1 MGATSDQ
8 LGVSRRV
15 VITANS
21 TTIVADASTKP
32 EIQARIAQMKKDLA
46 ETDNSYLSKK
56 IAERIA
62 KLTGGVA
69 VIKVRFYNNP
79 FFVYNMLRQLGL
91 SSEHNFYLSKNKKYC
106 FSS

>member
-1 MGATSDQ
+1 MSLMGATSDQ
-8 LGVSRRV
+8 LGVARRV
-15 VITANS
+15 IITAKS
-21 TTIVADASTKP
+21 TTIVADPSTKP

-69 VIKVRFYNNP
+69 VIKVQFYNDPSLFITCCLN
-79 FFVYNMLRQLGL
+79 LGFH
-91 SSEHNFYLSKNKKYC
+91 HNVIC
-106 FSS
+106 T

>member
-1 MGATSDQ
+1 MSLMGATSDQ
-8 LGVSRRV
+8 LGVARKV
-15 VITANS
+15 TVTANS
-21 TTIVADASTKP
+21 TTIVADSSTKP

-69 VIKVRFYNNP
+69 VIKVRLCNYPSLFCN
-79 FFVYNMLRQLGL
+79 
-91 SSEHNFYLSKNKKYC
+91 SKYAANTWA
-106 FSS
+106 FIRT

>member
-1 MGATSDQ
+1 MTLMGATSDQ

-15 VITANS
+15 LITANS

-69 VIKVRFYNNP
+69 VIKVRFYNNLS
-79 FFVYNMLRQLGL
+79 FSVICCNNLGFHQKL
-91 SSEHNFYLSKNKKYC
+91 IST
-106 FSS
+106 